1 MAKSNSIMKQLE
13 DIVSFLPNTTGTFLV
28 QAEHYGNFPAVET
41 LTKEE
46 LVQLAQELI
55 DLTNKN

>member
-1 MAKSNSIMKQLE
+1 MKQLE